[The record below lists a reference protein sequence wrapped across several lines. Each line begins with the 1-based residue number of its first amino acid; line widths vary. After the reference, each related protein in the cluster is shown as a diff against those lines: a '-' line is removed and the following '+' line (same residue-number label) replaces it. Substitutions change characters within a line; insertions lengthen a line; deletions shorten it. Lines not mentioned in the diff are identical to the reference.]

1 MMKYIRKAED
11 RGRVN
16 LGWLK
21 SNHSF
26 SFGHYY
32 DPKHMGLSALR
43 VINDDLVMPGKGF
56 GTHGHKDM
64 EIISYVIE
72 GALEHQDS
80 TGNKFVVPA
89 GEVQRMSAGSGIMH
103 SEYNASSTDN
113 VHFLQI
119 WIQPKRNGVQPSYEQ
134 KKVVQKG
141 PLTPIVTPNGAKGSL
156 SINQDASLYRL
167 VLNKNARFDLKT
179 QKRLAYLHVI
189 KGEAMVDDK
198 YVGTG
203 DAIALDSYHSIN
215 IKALSEIEALWF
227 DLPPAS

>member
-1 MMKYIRKAED
+1 MKYIRKAED

-32 DPKHMGLSALR
+32 DPKHMGISALR

-103 SEYNASSTDN
+103 SEYNASKTDN

-119 WIQPKRNGVQPSYEQ
+119 WIQPKVNGVKPSYEQ

-141 PLTPIVTPNGAKGSL
+141 ALTPIVTPNGIKGSL

-167 VLNKNARFDLKT
+167 VLNKNDSFDLKT
-179 QKRLAYLHVI
+179 KKRLGYLHFI
-189 KGEAMVDDK
+189 KGEAMIDGN
-198 YVGTG
+198 YVETG
-203 DAIALDSYHSIN
+203 DAIALNAKDAIN
-215 IKALSEIEALWF
+215 IKALTEIEALWF
-227 DLPPAS
+227 DLPQSK